1 MRDLA
6 TALALM
12 LVFEGAL
19 LALFS
24 DRMARAAEL
33 LKTAP
38 PATLRAAGLGLAL
51 AGLILAQL
59 VRG

>member
-24 DRMARAAEL
+24 DRVERAAEL
-33 LKTAP
+33 LKEVP
-38 PATLRAAGLGLAL
+38 PAALRAAGLGLAL
-51 AGLILAQL
+51 AGLLLAWA